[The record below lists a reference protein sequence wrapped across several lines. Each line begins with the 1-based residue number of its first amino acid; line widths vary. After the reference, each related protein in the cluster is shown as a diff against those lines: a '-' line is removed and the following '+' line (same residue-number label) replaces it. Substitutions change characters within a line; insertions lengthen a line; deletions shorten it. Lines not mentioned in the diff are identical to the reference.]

1 MKKISAFSGR
11 NFRVEESYSFHKHA
25 VLLSEKLDVDS
36 LRPLVEEYKKSFIAL
51 GDAIDEQTGITSVR
65 YAQNADN
72 ARGAA
77 WRGAN
82 SYFNT
87 ISKYDPDKKF
97 KESAKTIQI
106 LFKKYGVLNSLSMHE
121 KTGIIENLLQSI
133 RDLPASTI
141 KSCSG
146 ERWIALLEKKQ
157 EEYIVAAEARTQERA
172 SKITGLVQSAK
183 TKADNDFK
191 ELSDTINAMAKIHG
205 EGPFSDFISNMNI
218 LIENQKKVARQ
229 RRKSAPTAKGDIHE

>member
-1 MKKISAFSGR
+1 MKKISSFSGK

-25 VLLSEKLDVDS
+25 VLLSEKLEVDS
-36 LRPLVEEYKKSFIAL
+36 LFPLVEEYKKSFIAL
-51 GDAIDEQTGITSVR
+51 GDAIDEQTAITSAR
-65 YAQNADN
+65 HAQNADN

-87 ISKYDPDKKF
+87 ISKYDPDKKS
-97 KESAKTIQI
+97 KESAKSIQI

-133 RDLPASTI
+133 RALPSSTI

-146 ERWIALLEKKQ
+146 ERWIALLEEKQ
-157 EEYIVAAEARTQERA
+157 EKYIVAAEARTQERA
-172 SKITGLVQSAK
+172 SKVTGLVKNAR

-191 ELSDTINAMAKIHG
+191 ELSDTINAMAKIQG
-205 EGPFSDFISNMNI
+205 EGLFSEFIANVNV
-218 LIENQKKVARQ
+218 LIESQRKVARQ
-229 RRKSAPTAKGDIHE
+229 RKKGAQNVEYAV